1 MDADGNVFIRGRSKS
16 LILSANGQN
25 IYPEEVE
32 AIVNN
37 QPGVAES
44 VVVDR
49 AGKLVAL
56 VYPDQATFPEGG
68 EEQADMADAIRRGAN
83 RLLPNYSQLTKVEL
97 QKKPFEKT
105 PKMSIKRF
113 LYS

>member
-1 MDADGNVFIRGRSKS
+1 M
-16 LILSANGQN
+16 
-25 IYPEEVE
+25 
-32 AIVNN
+32 VNN
-37 QPGVAES
+37 QPHVAES

-56 VYPDQATFPEGG
+56 VYLDQANLPENG
-68 EEQADMADAIRRGAN
+68 EELADIAESIRVNSN
-83 RLLPNYSQLTKVEL
+83 RLLPNYSQLTKVEF
-97 QKKPFEKT
+97 QEKPFEKT